1 MISFDLRGDTYI
13 VRARQKAQYH
23 TALHY
28 EAVLVDVS
36 LLHCCAL
43 VDSESWPL

>member
-13 VRARQKAQYH
+13 VRARQTTKYY
-23 TALHY
+23 TALRH
-28 EAVLVDVS
+28 EEVLVDVS

-43 VDSESWPL
+43 FVSESWPP